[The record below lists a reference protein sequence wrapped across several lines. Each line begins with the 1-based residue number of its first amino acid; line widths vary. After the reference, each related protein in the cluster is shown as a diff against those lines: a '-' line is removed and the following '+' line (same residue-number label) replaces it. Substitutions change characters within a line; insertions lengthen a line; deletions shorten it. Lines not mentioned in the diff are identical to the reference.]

1 MRLNTVQGQ
10 LVGKIQEKRTK
21 ENVKEVS
28 VLTLENKDEQQFMV
42 YCYQFL
48 TSKPETGE
56 YNLAKLEAKR
66 LSNALTNAGKG
77 QKAIDIVRLVNQIIR
92 TKVA

>member
-10 LVGKIQEKRTK
+10 LVGRIQEKRTK
-21 ENVKEVS
+21 ESGKTPI
-28 VLTLENKDEQQFMV
+28 LTLKNKDEQLFMV

-48 TSKPETGE
+48 TNKPETTE
-56 YNLAKLEAKR
+56 YNLAKLEAER